1 MLASRLPGILPPLQ
15 SQEIL
20 EVAAIHSV
28 AGLGL
33 REQIRHPPFRA
44 PHHTASAIA
53 LVGGGSIPRP
63 GEISLAHRGVLFLDE
78 LPEFPRKVLEVL
90 REPLESREIMIS
102 RINAQIRYPANF
114 QLVAA
119 MNPCPCGFQ
128 GSERCRCTP
137 DQIRRYRDKIS
148 GPLLDRIDL
157 QVDVPSLPS
166 DKLVEGKTDGDSSD
180 TVYQRVQIA
189 RQHQLDRAGKVN
201 AQMSNRDV
209 VKHCALNDPQ
219 KVLLQR
225 AINQL
230 GLSARGFH
238 RILKV
243 TRTIADL
250 DDSATL
256 KTDHLTEALGYRT
269 TLSR

>member
-1 MLASRLPGILPPLQ
+1 
-15 SQEIL
+15 
-20 EVAAIHSV
+20 
-28 AGLGL
+28 
-33 REQIRHPPFRA
+33 
-44 PHHTASAIA
+44 
-53 LVGGGSIPRP
+53 
-63 GEISLAHRGVLFLDE
+63 
-78 LPEFPRKVLEVL
+78 
-90 REPLESREIMIS
+90 
-102 RINAQIRYPANF
+102 
-114 QLVAA
+114 

-157 QVDVPSLPS
+157 QVDIPSLPS
-166 DKLVEGKTDGDSSD
+166 DKLVEGITDGDNSD
-180 TVYQRVQIA
+180 TVYQRVQRA

-219 KVLLQR
+219 KLLLQR

-230 GLSARGFH
+230 GLSARAFH

-256 KTDHLTEALGYRT
+256 NTDHLTEALGYRT